1 VHGRVVAV
9 HVKRIGYTPVK
20 GGRHNEQAYVD
31 LAPAGPVG
39 DRVFCLVDRS
49 RGRVLR
55 TVENPT
61 LLQTSADWQAG
72 VLTVTLPSGR
82 VRGVP
87 TPTGEVLKVDYW
99 GRVAALEV
107 VAGPWAAAYS
117 AHLGQDPG
125 QDPGQ
130 DLVLARATNA
140 GEVVY
145 GASVSLVGTAAV
157 DELSRRVG
165 APVEDAA
172 FRATFTV
179 ETSGA
184 TVLGGLG
191 DEPLAARTL
200 RIGAAEVEVRAA
212 VPRCAVVDLDPRTGT
227 RAGNA
232 LAALAGY
239 RRGRGGLTFGVDAVV
254 SKPGRV
260 RVGDAVHG
268 VERG

>member
-9 HVKRIGYTPVK
+9 HVTRIGFTPVK
-20 GGRHNEQAYVD
+20 GGRHAEHAYVD

-39 DRVFCLVDRS
+39 DRVFCLVDRA
-49 RGRVLR
+49 RDRVLR

-61 LLQTSADWQAG
+61 LVQTSADWQAG

-87 TPTGEVLKVDYW
+87 SPTGEVLKVDYW

-107 VAGPWAAAYS
+107 VDGPWSAAYS
-117 AHLGQDPG
+117 AHLGRER
-125 QDPGQ
+125 GQ
-130 DLVLARATNA
+130 DLTLARASNA

-165 APVEDAA
+165 APVADAA

-179 ETSGA
+179 ETSGP
-184 TVLGGLG
+184 TLLDGLG
-191 DEPLAARTL
+191 DEPVPARRL
-200 RIGAAEVEVRAA
+200 RIGGAEIELRAA
-212 VPRCAVVDLDPRTGT
+212 VPRCAVVDLDPRTGM
-227 RAGNA
+227 RAANA
-232 LAALAGY
+232 LGVLAGY

-254 SKPGRV
+254 STPGRV
-260 RVGDAVHG
+260 HVGDAVHD